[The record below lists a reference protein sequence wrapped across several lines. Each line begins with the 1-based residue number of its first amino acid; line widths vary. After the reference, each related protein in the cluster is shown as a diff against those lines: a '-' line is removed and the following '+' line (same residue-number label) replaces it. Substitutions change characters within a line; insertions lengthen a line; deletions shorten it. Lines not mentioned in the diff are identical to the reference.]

1 MLKLKVNQFVT
12 GGLFPDFLIINT
24 SNLSFKVSGSG
35 PVTIENKSGSYNDLL
50 LVKSGSLDAFKI
62 NNDGVLILG
71 MRNVLPTP
79 VSGGMCFDQNGNL
92 YIS

>member
-1 MLKLKVNQFVT
+1 MLKLKIDQFLT
-12 GGLFPDFLIINT
+12 GGLFPDYLIINT
-24 SNLSFKVSGSG
+24 SNLTFTVSGSG
-35 PVTIENKSGSYNDLL
+35 PVTIQNKSGSYNDLL
-50 LVKSGSLDAFKI
+50 LVKTGSFDAFKI

-79 VSGGMCFDQNGNL
+79 VSGGMCFDTNGNL